1 MLWLG
6 LHLPW
11 LPLESFAATL
21 AGAQA
26 GRPLALEHQH
36 GLTHAD
42 AAARALGVLPGMR
55 RAGAL
60 ALAPQL
66 LLGQAD
72 AARDAQALAAVV
84 HAALAFTPAV
94 ALWGPQGLVLEVAG
108 SLRLFGGAPALIDKL
123 RAALAPLG
131 HRLRLASAPSARGA
145 ALLARWRGD
154 LAWGPHSHGL
164 AALQAVLDDAP
175 VALLAEEPA
184 QAELLQGMGVHT
196 LGALRRL
203 PRAGL
208 SRRLGPAL
216 LRALDQALGR
226 QPEPLRWQVAPPRFD
241 ARIELFTGADH
252 SAPLLAGAQVLLAR
266 LVAWAQAGQGRIA
279 GFTLHLHHEK
289 STRLAAGEAPAST
302 PLDMALA
309 QPSADAAHLQQLL
322 AERLGRLPLAAPV
335 PELQLC
341 CPGLVRAAPP
351 NGELFPSAASQ
362 REGLARLLE
371 RLAARLGRDGVLRL
385 APVADHRPECA
396 TRCQPA
402 DEPPPAP
409 TPPVPPELASQPL
422 WLLPE
427 PQPLGSGDAL
437 PRLGGQPLALL
448 AGPQRLEAGWWDGP
462 PVLRD
467 YFVAADPAG
476 ALVWL
481 YRTRLPSPEADSRW
495 FLHGRFG

>member
-1 MLWLG
+1 
-6 LHLPW
+6 
-11 LPLESFAATL
+11 
-21 AGAQA
+21 
-26 GRPLALEHQH
+26 
-36 GLTHAD
+36 
-42 AAARALGVLPGMR
+42 
-55 RAGAL
+55 
-60 ALAPQL
+60 
-66 LLGQAD
+66 
-72 AARDAQALAAVV
+72 VV

-108 SLRLFGGAPALIDKL
+108 SLRLFGGAPALIDRL

-131 HRLRLASAPSARGA
+131 HRLRLASAPTARGA

-154 LAWGPHSHGL
+154 LAWGPHSRSL

-175 VALLAEEPA
+175 VALLAREPA
-184 QAELLQGMGVHT
+184 QAELLQGMGVHS
-196 LGALRRL
+196 LGVLRQL

-216 LRALDQALGR
+216 LQALDQALGR
-226 QPEPLRWQVAPPRFD
+226 QPEPLSWQVLPPRFD
-241 ARIELFTGADH
+241 ARIALFTGADNT
-252 SAPLLAGAQVLLAR
+252 APLLAGAQVLLAR
-266 LVAWAQAGQGRIA
+266 LVAWAQAGQGRVA
-279 GFTLHLHHEK
+279 GFTLHLHHDK
-289 STRLAAGEAPAST
+289 PSQRSAGHVPAST
-302 PLDMALA
+302 ALAVALA
-309 QPSADAAHLQQLL
+309 QPSADAAHLQHLL
-322 AERLGRLPLAAPV
+322 AERLARLPLAAPV

-341 CPGLVRAAPP
+341 CAGLVQAPAP

-371 RLAARLGRDGVLRL
+371 RLAARLGRQGVQRL
-385 APVADHRPECA
+385 VPVADHRPECA

-402 DEPPPAP
+402 DEPLPPPPAP
-409 TPPVPPELASQPL
+409 PTEPATQPL

-427 PQPLGSGDAL
+427 PQPLGGGEAP

-448 AGPQRLEAGWWDGP
+448 AGPERLETGWWDGP

-467 YFVAADPAG
+467 YFIAATPQG

-481 YRTRLPSPEADSRW
+481 YRTRLPGPEVDNRW